1 MENSRRR
8 EIESAFYNYEKYE
21 DMKSAK
27 EGLGMAHVLD
37 TLNRLYGKDF
47 IKY

>member
-1 MENSRRR
+1 MNR
-8 EIESAFYNYEKYE
+8 EMRKTIESAFYNYEKYE

-27 EGLGMAHVLD
+27 DGLGMAHVLD